1 MKIAFGCDHGG
12 FSLKEETLQIITQVG
27 HEVLD
32 LGAYAYEPQDDYPD
46 FAEAVGRAVQAGE
59 ADRGIIICGSGV
71 GAVIAANKVP
81 GVRAGLC
88 HDTYSARQSVEH
100 DDANVLA
107 LGARII
113 GSELAAE
120 VIRSFLGAEF
130 TKEERH
136 VRRVGKIAEL
146 ERREM
151 KGAGK

>member
-1 MKIAFGCDHGG
+1 MKIALGCDHGG
-12 FSLKEETLQIITQVG
+12 FSLKEESIRIISEAG

-32 LGAYAYEPQDDYPD
+32 LGAYDYEPQDDYPD
-46 FAEAVGRAVQAGE
+46 FAEAVGRAIQSGE

-71 GAVIAANKVP
+71 GAVITANKIP

-100 DDANVLA
+100 DNANVLA

-120 VIRSFLGAEF
+120 VMRSFLGAEF
-130 TKEERH
+130 TNEERH
-136 VRRVGKIAEL
+136 QRRVGKIADL
-146 ERREM
+146 EQREM
-151 KGAGK
+151 KGAGQ